1 MFYAIKFF
9 IRDLY
14 YILINRLW
22 RRLCR
27 AEHYKFVEEYLR
39 KQVPI
44 DGATYWK
51 ELIDCY
57 REDT

>member
-1 MFYAIKFF
+1 MFYTIKFF
-9 IRDLY
+9 IRDQY
-14 YILINRLW
+14 YALINRLW
-22 RRLCR
+22 RRLYR
-27 AEHYKFVEEYLR
+27 AEHYKFVDEYLR

-57 REDT
+57 KEAS

>member
-1 MFYAIKFF
+1 MFYTIKFF
-9 IRDLY
+9 IRDQY
-14 YILINRLW
+14 YALINRLW
-22 RRLCR
+22 RRLYR
-27 AEHYKFVEEYLR
+27 AEHFKFVDEYLR

-57 REDT
+57 KEEA